1 MTRVP
6 SGALGIPRAF
16 VRRRWTV
23 VLTAVAVLGLL
34 ALNQA
39 FPAAVLLVV
48 LTTFVIVPGGS
59 PRSPWLRDSLAWVP
73 LGACLLFA
81 SAVLVIVGTG
91 LTGISLWG
99 SGHARVGLLGLTAVI
114 AAVGLVRGGRIAL
127 WSPASAL
134 AWLPALILG
143 GFEVYRFH
151 QPMAYWSRP
160 VWALTDWVNN
170 SEMVVDLYKNGL
182 LEYTSASQS
191 AGGAPS
197 IYPRGLHALLAWLI
211 SGATGTDSVPAA
223 WEAAVTGVSATV
235 AVMSVLAIA
244 SASLLAIAVA
254 RRIHAPMWIVISA
267 PLLTSLLMIHPR
279 VYQFL
284 GLAGFMTTGAVTVV
298 LFAVLLLV
306 DAGPPRGGYAFRLA
320 ATALLALSAFYLW
333 QLLVLPVLVV
343 GGFLARQWWSAGRQR
358 PWLVIPAV
366 VVSAVACLPL
376 GLTSLS
382 ASGAAQAQ
390 LPANVSGVS
399 VVIVLALIGLAL
411 LGIWTARPRP
421 EPLGMAFTLLT
432 ATLVTLGLMLTKA
445 LGGSSTDLPY
455 YATKILWHAG
465 VLALPVAVV
474 ATIVLIRR
482 GALSDWIRR
491 VTGGRVALRFL
502 IVAGPLILV
511 LAYVGGGLSFGIM
524 QNVSRLSSPRGASPQ
539 VPMVVLSAPDVLA
552 ADGRPVLP
560 YLLHPQGWQ
569 LWQRYDDWQ
578 AAQIL
583 RTLGAA
589 VPPGS
594 ALLAHR
600 ADEVCAWLTANPE
613 AIRLTGPRLGYEEL
627 IERGCPASVVRPDL
641 WTVLVTPADWWRD
654 TAWESTGGAP
664 DPAIKPPTSLFG
676 STEAVG
682 V

>member
-34 ALNQA
+34 TMNQA
-39 FPAAVLLVV
+39 FPAAVLLIV
-48 LTTFVIVPGGS
+48 LTTLVVMPGGRG
-59 PRSPWLRDSLAWVP
+59 RSPWLRDALAWVP
-73 LGACLLFA
+73 VGASLLFS
-81 SAVLVIVGTG
+81 SAVLVIVFTG
-91 LTGISLWG
+91 SMGMSLWG
-99 SGHARVGLLGLTAVI
+99 SGQGRAALMGLTIAI
-114 AAVGLVRGGRIAL
+114 AAAGVARGGRVAV
-127 WSPASAL
+127 WSPASAV
-134 AWLPALILG
+134 AWLPALLLG
-143 GFEVYRFH
+143 AVEAYRFH

-160 VWALTDWVNN
+160 VWALTDWMNN

-197 IYPRGLHALLAWLI
+197 VYPRGLHALLAWLI
-211 SGATGTDSVPAA
+211 SSATGTETVPAA
-223 WEAAVTGVSATV
+223 WEAAVTAVSSTV
-235 AVMSVLAIA
+235 AVVSVMSIA
-244 SASLLAIAVA
+244 AASLLAVTTA
-254 RRIHAPMWIVISA
+254 RRLSAPTWLVISA

-279 VYQFL
+279 IYQFL

-306 DAGPPRGGYAFRLA
+306 DAGPERSGYSFRFA
-320 ATALLALSAFYLW
+320 ATALLAMSAFYLW

-343 GGFLARQWWSAGRQR
+343 VGFLAWQWWVAGRPR
-358 PWLVIPAV
+358 PWLVIPIV
-366 VVSAVACLPL
+366 VVSAVACVPL
-376 GLTSLS
+376 GLTSLTVT
-382 ASGAAQAQ
+382 GAEQAT
-390 LPANVSGVS
+390 LAANVPGVS
-399 VVIVLALIGLAL
+399 VVSVLILVGLAL

-421 EPLGMAFTLLT
+421 EPLGMAVTLLV
-432 ATLVTLGLMLTKA
+432 AGLVTLGLMLTQA
-445 LGGSSTDLPY
+445 LGGSSSDVPY
-455 YATKILWHAG
+455 YAAKVLWHAG

-474 ATIVLIRR
+474 ASGVLILRAAR
-482 GALSDWIRR
+482 SEEVAK
-491 VTGGRVALRFL
+491 VTGGRMALRIL
-502 IVAGPLILV
+502 VVAGPLVLV

-524 QNVSRLSSPRGASPQ
+524 QNLGLLASPRGPSPQ
-539 VPMVVLSAPDVLA
+539 VPMVVLSDPAVLA

-569 LWQRYDDWQ
+569 LWQRYDDFQ

-594 ALLAHR
+594 ALLGHR
-600 ADEVCAWLTANPE
+600 ADEVCTWLAANPD

-627 IERGCPASVVRPDL
+627 ISRGCPAAIVRPDQ

-654 TAWESTGGAP
+654 TSWEATGGAP
-664 DPAIKPPTSLFG
+664 DPSIRPPAFLF
-676 STEAVG
+676 SESRPTAA
-682 V
+682 